1 MKKSVL
7 YFLAA
12 MLLLNFAPKGV
23 NAAKEPDP
31 VSMADNKMAC
41 QNQSG
46 LDLQRL
52 NELKARDLSGLSPAE
67 KKVLRTEVKDIK
79 KRLKKNE
86 GGVYVSVGAIIIII
100 ILLIILL

>member
-1 MKKSVL
+1 MKKTVL
-7 YFLAA
+7 YFLTA
-12 MLLLNFAPKGV
+12 MLVLNFAPMRV
-23 NAAKEPDP
+23 SAAKEPDP
-31 VSMADNKMAC
+31 VTMAANKLAC
-41 QNQSG
+41 QNQAG

>member
-7 YFLAA
+7 YFLTA
-12 MLLLNFAPKGV
+12 MLLLNFVPMQIS
-23 NAAKEPDP
+23 AKEPDP
-31 VSMADNKMAC
+31 ITSATRKVAC
-41 QNQSG
+41 QNQAG

-52 NELKARDLSGLSPAE
+52 NELRARDLSGISPAE

-86 GGVYVSVGAIIIII
+86 GGVYISVGAIIIII
-100 ILLIILL
+100 ILLIILF

>member
-1 MKKSVL
+1 MKKTVL
-7 YFLAA
+7 YFLTA
-12 MLLLNFAPKGV
+12 MLVLNFAPIGV
-23 NAAKEPDP
+23 SSAKEPDP
-31 VSMADNKMAC
+31 ITMAANKTAC

-79 KRLKKNE
+79 KRLKTNE

-100 ILLIILL
+100 LLLIILL